1 MKTNST
7 ITDSS
12 AGSFRPSS
20 YWEEIDPLNTIL
32 RNTKGTN
39 RRQMV
44 TDFWNEGKLDEL
56 NAAYLNDNPDQKLQT
71 FLESIDPS
79 FMGGEYL
86 PDKQA
91 PSEMTDLDTEDPASA
106 HQSLL
111 LTNEKGNEIHNPPW
125 QVVERIVREL
135 NPGYFNSYACLSLP
149 GNTYVQCLHGFN
161 GWHVE
166 WRITDPSGDYAHYRA
181 GYPGGSSKA
190 FELKKHD
197 FVSKG
202 EFRDL
207 LHLDDVLDALRAF
220 HQDQGLPGLLE
231 WRRFDV

>member
-1 MKTNST
+1 MNDDSKPIKTCPLCGRGNVAAADSDSWWCGNCQKTFPTLAYTCAHPGCFEFEADGRFCEIHSAERAATASLTSREST
-7 ITDSS
+7 
-12 AGSFRPSS
+12 
-20 YWEEIDPLNTIL
+20 
-32 RNTKGTN
+32 
-39 RRQMV
+39 
-44 TDFWNEGKLDEL
+44 
-56 NAAYLNDNPDQKLQT
+56 
-71 FLESIDPS
+71 
-79 FMGGEYL
+79 
-86 PDKQA
+86 QA

-111 LTNEKGNEIHNPPW
+111 LTNEKGDEINNPPW
-125 QVVERIVREL
+125 QEVERIVREL
-135 NPGYFNSYACLSLP
+135 NPGHFNSYASLLLP

-166 WRITDPSGDYAHYRA
+166 WRITDPSGDYAHFRA

-190 FELKKHD
+190 VELKKHD
-197 FVSKG
+197 FVSEG

-220 HQDQGLPGLLE
+220 HQDQGLPGFLE